1 MLIEW
6 FFAKKKKID
15 KGISIVLTVFFFFF
29 CFLEDLDNS
38 RLFILGS
45 TCGVIPKKCKQQL

>member
-29 CFLEDLDNS
+29 FVFSRTSTIAGFLS
-38 RLFILGS
+38 SVAPVG
-45 TCGVIPKKCKQQL
+45 

>member
-29 CFLEDLDNS
+29 VFSRTSTIAGFLS
-38 RLFILGS
+38 SVAPVG
-45 TCGVIPKKCKQQL
+45 